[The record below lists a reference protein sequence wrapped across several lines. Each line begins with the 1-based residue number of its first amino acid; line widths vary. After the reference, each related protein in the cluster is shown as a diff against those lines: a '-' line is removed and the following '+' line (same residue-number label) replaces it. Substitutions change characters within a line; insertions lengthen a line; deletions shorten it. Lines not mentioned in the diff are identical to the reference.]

1 LISTVIDSEPRPPDR
16 RETVAVCIGDR
27 LHGEV
32 YSTSDSP
39 SLVYVC
45 VHGLGDHGK
54 AFASFAC
61 RVVDRSTAV
70 VTFDQR
76 GHGQSPGRR
85 GHVTSYDDLLRG
97 IAAAR
102 EFASKRFPDARQ
114 ILMGH
119 SMGGNLVLNYS
130 LRRDEVD
137 PASTSP
143 DALVLLAP
151 MLWPPLKKKRRFP
164 SRQEIAA
171 AWLTGHLVPWLR
183 IRAKVDAW
191 QLTSDPEFARYI
203 QDDPLRHEWLSI
215 YLATQLLSQGRYA
228 IDHARDLQ
236 DSTLIL
242 FGTADKLID
251 HDAIDNTARRA
262 HAKTTTIAWADG
274 RHDLLND
281 HCGADVSRSIHQWS
295 LRQLAARPS
304 ILSFPKVMSDVDS
317 ANSTRRAAA

>member
-1 LISTVIDSEPRPPDR
+1 VIDLERRPSAR
-16 RETVAVCIGDR
+16 RETFAAGIGGR

-32 YSTSDSP
+32 YFAGNAP
-39 SLVYVC
+39 SLVYIC

-54 AFASFAC
+54 AFESFAG

-70 VTFDQR
+70 LTFDQQ

-85 GHVTSYDDLLRG
+85 GHVASYDDLLFDIG
-97 IAAAR
+97 AAR
-102 EFASKRFPDARQ
+102 EFASERFPKARQ

-137 PASTSP
+137 PTSKSP
-143 DALVLLAP
+143 DGLVLLAP
-151 MLWPPLKKKRRFP
+151 MLWPPLTKKRRFP

-171 AWLTGHLVPWLR
+171 AWLTGHLLPWLR
-183 IRAKVDAW
+183 IRAKVDCS
-191 QLTSDPEFARYI
+191 QLTSDPHFGCLVH
-203 QDDPLRHEWLSI
+203 QDPLRHEWLSL

-236 DSTLIL
+236 DPTLIL
-242 FGTADKLID
+242 FGTADTLID
-251 HDAIDNTARRA
+251 HDAIDNTALRT
-262 HAKTTTIAWADG
+262 HAMATTLAWADG

-281 HCGADVSRSIHQWS
+281 YCGAEVSRSIHQWS
-295 LRQLAARPS
+295 LRQLTARS
-304 ILSFPKVMSDVDS
+304 KILAFPKIVRKVDS
-317 ANSTRRAAA
+317 MVSSRRIAA